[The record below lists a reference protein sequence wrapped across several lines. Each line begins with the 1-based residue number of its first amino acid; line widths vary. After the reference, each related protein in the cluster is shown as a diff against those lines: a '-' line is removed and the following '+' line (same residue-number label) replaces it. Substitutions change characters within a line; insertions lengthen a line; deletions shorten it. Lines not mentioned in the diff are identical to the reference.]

1 MFGFGIAGTGLEFD
15 NSTSQALSS
24 PFVEDC
30 GNHTSWRV
38 ELKIKTIALFAVLA
52 ACVPMSAASAMNVAK
67 SEAITSSS
75 SVLHKTDY
83 AKRKYRHKR
92 RQHYKAGHRYNKAP
106 SNWHRHHKR
115 PGDWQRRG
123 CITVGSIWWC
133 P

>member
-1 MFGFGIAGTGLEFD
+1 MFGFGTAAAGVEFD
-15 NSTSQALSS
+15 NNASQALPSRL
-24 PFVEDC
+24 VEGC

-38 ELKIKTIALFAVLA
+38 KLKIKTIALFAVLA
-52 ACVPMSAASAMNVAK
+52 ACMPMSAASAMNVAK
-67 SEAITSSS
+67 SDAITSSS

-83 AKRKYRHKR
+83 AKRNYRHKR
-92 RQHYKAGHRYNKAP
+92 QHYTPGHRYNKAP

-123 CITVGSIWWC
+123 CIMVGPVWWC